1 MRRNN
6 KKSPKKS
13 HNNEYWMYG
22 YHAVAAALSN
32 DSRVKSEL
40 LVTSEAH
47 KRLKS
52 DKTTLLPK
60 GLKVTISQRSEIEHV
75 LGKGFTHQGICLKVE
90 KNKKI
95 DFKDFLKS
103 INTDHSNIIILDQL
117 EDAQNVGAIF
127 RSALG
132 FSIDGIIL
140 TENQSVHENHFIA
153 KTACGGIDKV
163 PFTSVSNLSSTL
175 KILKENGYWV
185 YGLDGNATKKITD
198 LDFAKKSAFI
208 FGSESDGMRHLTK
221 NSCDE
226 TLKIEINNNLES
238 LNVSNSAAVLF
249 FYLNNN
255 KN

>member
-32 DSRVKSEL
+32 ESRVKSEL
-40 LVTSEAH
+40 LVTSEAL

-52 DKTTLLPK
+52 DKTTLLPN
-60 GLKVTISQRSEIEHV
+60 GLKVTISQRSEIEHI
-75 LGKGFTHQGICLKVE
+75 LGKGFTHQGVCLKVE

-140 TENQSVHENHFIA
+140 TENQSVHENHFMA

-185 YGLDGNATKKITD
+185 YGLDGNAAKKITD

-208 FGSESDGMRHLTK
+208 FGSESDGIRHLTK
-221 NSCDE
+221 SSCDE
-226 TLKIEINNNLES
+226 IIKIEISNNLES

-249 FYLNNN
+249 FYLSNN
-255 KN
+255 KD